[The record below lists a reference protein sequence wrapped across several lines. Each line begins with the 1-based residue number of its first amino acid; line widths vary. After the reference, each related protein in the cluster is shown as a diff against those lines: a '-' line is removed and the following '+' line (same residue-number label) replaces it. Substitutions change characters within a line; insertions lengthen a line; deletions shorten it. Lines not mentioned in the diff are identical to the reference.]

1 MHPFNLQVDVTEGN
15 ALEVADFVA
24 IETTGSDDVIPIDD
38 ISEILMKIADAGSG
52 DIEVHVITNINPFA
66 SEAVH
71 AICFSTACLR
81 VLPEAVSTHHSWL

>member
-24 IETTGSDDVIPIDD
+24 NETTGSDDVIPIDD

-52 DIEVHVITNINPFA
+52 DIEVHVITNIKG
-66 SEAVH
+66 
-71 AICFSTACLR
+71 LR
-81 VLPEAVSTHHSWL
+81 VKWQRMISSVQ